1 MNSIKLAD
9 SNTQLK
15 QVTEDLRVIQ
25 TVIAT
30 IEGEEAISC
39 ERETLTVVLR
49 ALEPIIQDVDDTTMT
64 LTELCEEIDGLV
76 WRFLMN
82 DMKRKFASRN

>member
-9 SNTQLK
+9 CYTQLK
-15 QVTEDLRVIQ
+15 QVTEDLRAIQ

-39 ERETLTVVLR
+39 ERETLTVVMR
-49 ALEPIIQDVDDTTMT
+49 ALDPIISDLENTIIT
-64 LTELCEEIDGLV
+64 LTELCEKVDG
-76 WRFLMN
+76 
-82 DMKRKFASRN
+82 

>member
-1 MNSIKLAD
+1 MNSIKLVD

-15 QVTEDLRVIQ
+15 LVTEDLRAIQ

-39 ERETLTVVLR
+39 ERETLTVVMR
-49 ALEPIIQDVDDTTMT
+49 ALDPIIGDLENTIIT
-64 LTELCEEIDGLV
+64 LTELCEKTD
-76 WRFLMN
+76 
-82 DMKRKFASRN
+82 D

>member
-15 QVTEDLRVIQ
+15 QVSEDLKAIQ

-30 IEGEEAISC
+30 IEGEKAISC
-39 ERETLTVVLR
+39 EREALMVVQR
-49 ALEPIIQDVDDTTMT
+49 ALDPIISDLENTIIT
-64 LTELCEEIDGLV
+64 LTELCEKTD
-76 WRFLMN
+76 
-82 DMKRKFASRN
+82 D

>member
-15 QVTEDLRVIQ
+15 QVSEDLRAIQ

-39 ERETLTVVLR
+39 ERETLTVVMR
-49 ALEPIIQDVDDTTMT
+49 ALEPLIQDVEKIAQT
-64 LTELCEEIDGLV
+64 LESELNME
-76 WRFLMN
+76 
-82 DMKRKFASRN
+82 

>member
-9 SNTQLK
+9 CNTQLK
-15 QVTEDLRVIQ
+15 QVTEDLRAIQ

-39 ERETLTVVLR
+39 ERETLTVVVR
-49 ALEPIIQDVDDTTMT
+49 ALDPIVGDLENTIIT
-64 LTELCEEIDGLV
+64 LTELCEKVD
-76 WRFLMN
+76 
-82 DMKRKFASRN
+82 D

>member
-1 MNSIKLAD
+1 MNSIKLSD

-15 QVTEDLRVIQ
+15 QVTEDLRAVQ

-39 ERETLTVVLR
+39 ERETLTVVMR
-49 ALEPIIQDVDDTTMT
+49 ALDPIISA
-64 LTELCEEIDGLV
+64 LEETIQNLSEA
-76 WRFLMN
+76 
-82 DMKRKFASRN
+82 KE

>member
-15 QVTEDLRVIQ
+15 QVSEDLRAIQ

-39 ERETLTVVLR
+39 ERETLTVVMR
-49 ALEPIIQDVDDTTMT
+49 ALEPIISDLEKTTMT
-64 LTELCEEIDGLV
+64 LTELC
-76 WRFLMN
+76 N
-82 DMKRKFASRN
+82 DNNHSI

>member
-15 QVTEDLRVIQ
+15 LVSEDLRAVQ

-39 ERETLTVVLR
+39 ERETLTVVMR
-49 ALEPIIQDVDDTTMT
+49 ALDPIISDLDTAI
-64 LTELCEEIDGLV
+64 LNLSEICE
-76 WRFLMN
+76 N
-82 DMKRKFASRN
+82 S

>member
-15 QVTEDLRVIQ
+15 QVSEDLRAIQ

-39 ERETLTVVLR
+39 ERETLTVVMR
-49 ALEPIIQDVDDTTMT
+49 ALEPIIQDVEKIAQT
-64 LTELCEEIDGLV
+64 LESELNME
-76 WRFLMN
+76 
-82 DMKRKFASRN
+82 